1 MNCEQ
6 FAEHMADHLA
16 GSLPPAA
23 SAEFQAHL
31 ASCAACR
38 AEAEDLRGLWVG
50 LGLIR
55 EASPSRALRS
65 RFYQSLEAY
74 RHGLSAAPVPAPRVA
89 WWRPQFALAAAL
101 LVVGVAAGYLLG
113 AGRGAQVE
121 VAQLQGELRGMR
133 QMLTLAMLERQSASD
148 RLRGVDLGARFENP
162 GQQVLSAL
170 LHTVNHD
177 SSVNVRLAAVDAL
190 RRYASGGMVR
200 GALDDSLLKQDSP
213 MVQLALIDLMVAVRN
228 REAAPAV
235 RALSV
240 NSNADPAVKERAALA
255 LRQLQ

>member
-6 FAEHMADHLA
+6 FAEHIADHLA

-31 ASCAACR
+31 AGCAACR
-38 AEAEDLRGLWVG
+38 AEAENLRGLWAG

-55 EASPSRALRS
+55 EAAPGRALRS

-74 RHGLSAAPVPAPRVA
+74 RHGLTAAPPPAQRA
-89 WWRPQFALAAAL
+89 WWRPQFALAAAM

-113 AGRGAQVE
+113 AGRATQVE
-121 VAQLQGELRGMR
+121 AARLQGELRGMR

-162 GQQVLSAL
+162 DQQVLSAL

-190 RRYASGGMVR
+190 RRFAGGGMVR
-200 GALDDSLLKQDSP
+200 SALDDSLLKQDSP

-240 NSNADPAVKERAALA
+240 NTAVDPAVKERAALA

>member
-6 FAEHMADHLA
+6 FGEHMADHLA

-23 SAEFQAHL
+23 SAEFQAHM
-31 ASCAACR
+31 AACAACR
-38 AEAEDLRGLWVG
+38 GEAENLRGLWAG

-55 EASPSRALRS
+55 EASPSRALRG

-74 RHGLSAAPVPAPRVA
+74 RHGLNAAPAPAPRA
-89 WWRPQFALAAAL
+89 WWRPQFALAAAM

-113 AGRGAQVE
+113 SGRGAQVE
-121 VAQLQGELRGMR
+121 VAQLQGELRNMR
-133 QMLTLAMLERQSASD
+133 QMVTLALLERQSASD
-148 RLRGVDLGARFENP
+148 RLRGVDLGGRFENP
-162 GQQVLSAL
+162 DQQVLSAL

-177 SSVNVRLAAVDAL
+177 ASVNVRLAAVDAL
-190 RRYASGGMVR
+190 RRFASGGMVR
-200 GALDDSLLKQDSP
+200 TALDDSLLKQDSP

-240 NSNADPAVKERAALA
+240 NTGVNPAVKERAELA
-255 LRQLQ
+255 LRQLE